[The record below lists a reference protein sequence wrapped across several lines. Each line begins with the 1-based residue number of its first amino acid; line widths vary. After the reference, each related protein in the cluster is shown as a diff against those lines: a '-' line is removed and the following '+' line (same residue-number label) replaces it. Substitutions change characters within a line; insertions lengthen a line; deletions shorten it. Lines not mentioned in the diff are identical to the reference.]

1 MNKAERRRNKINNCL
16 MDLFYLYMADKKPI
30 VATVSMLGMHYK
42 LTFSAE
48 DLNAKVDN
56 QEVPHE

>member
-16 MDLFYLYMADKKPI
+16 MDLFNLYMDDKKPI

-42 LTFSAE
+42 LTFDAKDLDAE
-48 DLNAKVDN
+48 ESENNDK
-56 QEVPHE
+56 